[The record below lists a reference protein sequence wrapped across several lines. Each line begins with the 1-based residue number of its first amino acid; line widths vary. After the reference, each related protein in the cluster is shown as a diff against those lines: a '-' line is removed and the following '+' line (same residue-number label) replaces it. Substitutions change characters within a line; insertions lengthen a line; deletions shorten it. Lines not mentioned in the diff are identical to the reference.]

1 MNFRHPT
8 SLLNSLKYVIKSLKA
23 SEERYWEIT
32 KKVKS
37 EKRNERR
44 KEKKKTHSSRRAD
57 VRVENR

>member
-1 MNFRHPT
+1 M
-8 SLLNSLKYVIKSLKA
+8 LNSLKYLIKSLKA